1 MKTIGII
8 LREWRADVREIPLY
22 GVRTD
27 LIQFLRKYPINVIA
41 IPVIF
46 DSKNEF
52 EKIKEIIDLCD
63 GIIFPGGKYVKEID
77 LQIMKYLYKQ
87 DKPTFGI
94 CLGMQIMGATFN
106 GGIRE
111 TIKSGAHNS
120 EKEYVHEITIDKNSK
135 LYEIIGKEKI
145 KVNSRHGKCIPHT
158 TLDIVAYSEDGIIEA
173 IEDKTKK
180 FFIGV
185 QWHPETLLED
195 TYSNKIFEKFI
206 EKVGENNE

>member
-1 MKTIGII
+1 MKTIGIV

-22 GVRTD
+22 AVRTD
-27 LIQFLRKYPINVIA
+27 LIAFLRKYKINAIA
-41 IPVIF
+41 IPVIY

-52 EKIKEIIDLCD
+52 EKIKEIIDFCD
-63 GIIFPGGKYVKEID
+63 GIIFPGGKYIKEID
-77 LQIMKYLYKQ
+77 LKIMKYLYEQ

-111 TIKSGAHNS
+111 TIKDKNHNS
-120 EKEYVHEITIDKNSK
+120 EKEYVHEITIDKNSR
-135 LYEIIGKEKI
+135 LYEIIGMEKI
-145 KVNSRHGKCIPHT
+145 KVNSRHGKCVPHT
-158 TLDIVAYSEDGIIEA
+158 KLDCVAYSEDGIIEA

-185 QWHPETLLED
+185 QWHPETLPKDE
-195 TYSNKIFEKFI
+195 YSNKIFEKFI
-206 EKVGENNE
+206 QKLN

>member
-1 MKTIGII
+1 MQTIGII
-8 LREWRADVREIPLY
+8 LREWRADVRAIPLY

-27 LIQFLRKYPINVIA
+27 LISFLRKYKVNVIA

-77 LQIMKYLYKQ
+77 IQMMKYLNEQ

-106 GGIRE
+106 
-111 TIKSGAHNS
+111 
-120 EKEYVHEITIDKNSK
+120 
-135 LYEIIGKEKI
+135 
-145 KVNSRHGKCIPHT
+145 
-158 TLDIVAYSEDGIIEA
+158 
-173 IEDKTKK
+173 
-180 FFIGV
+180 
-185 QWHPETLLED
+185 
-195 TYSNKIFEKFI
+195 KFI
-206 EKVGENNE
+206 EKVETKNE